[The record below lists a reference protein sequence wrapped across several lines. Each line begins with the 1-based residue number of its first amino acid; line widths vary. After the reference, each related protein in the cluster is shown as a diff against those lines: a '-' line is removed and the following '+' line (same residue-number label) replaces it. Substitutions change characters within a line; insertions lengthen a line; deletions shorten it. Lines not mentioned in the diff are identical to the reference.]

1 MNLPSFI
8 KKKRTYVIA
17 ILLIGGF
24 AIYRYRSNANA
35 TPAFETTMVERRDLL
50 QTVEVTGQIK
60 PAARIELGF
69 KNNGTIRG
77 IGVKV
82 GEAVKAGQILAE
94 LENDNVLFAARS
106 AAASLSV
113 ARANLRVRQ
122 AGETSQ
128 SIRVAE
134 AQVEQAQASY
144 DKAVSDLS
152 STQKT
157 TADAIRTSEVA
168 LNTAKNNL
176 ANQEAII
183 TQNVNNAI
191 ESARASLLTAV
202 GPLNTTLSDG
212 DQISGVDNTAANS
225 AYVNLLGFLDFGSLE
240 RSKNSYSIAKVA
252 KEEAEVTIKTLTT
265 ASSQTDVQNAAAK
278 LQKAI
283 ELVQAYATDVQ
294 KVLAAS
300 LTNGSLT
307 ESVLATKRATID
319 ADRIS
324 VSNQN
329 STVTTALQGIKNT
342 SLVREQTGTQLQ
354 DAFVSAQLANDTAV
368 TNAAVQIR
376 AGETAIAVQKANLD
390 QANAQLDQKKSGPR
404 TVDLEP
410 LIAAVEQAQ
419 VNADKASAD
428 LKDIQIIAPV
438 DGIISEVIPDVGE
451 QATVGS
457 IAIKMIGTAT
467 FDIEAQV
474 PEADV
479 SKIKVGQ
486 SASITLDAYGDDI
499 KFTGTV
505 SAKDPAETKI
515 QDAVYYKIRVQIEPG
530 DKEVKPGMTANVTIQ
545 TGESKNTLVIPLR
558 AVRTKSENGQKTVR
572 TLENNQ
578 PVEKNIDLG
587 LRGDE
592 GRVEV
597 TKGLN
602 EKEQVIVGETAS
614 GKSIK

>member
-1 MNLPSFI
+1 MTLPAFL
-8 KKKRTYVIA
+8 KKKRTYAIA
-17 ILLIGGF
+17 LLLIGAF
-24 AIYRYRSNANA
+24 AIYRYRSSSSA
-35 TPAFETTMVERRDLL
+35 TPAFETAAVERRDLI

-69 KNNGTIRG
+69 KNSGTIRG

-82 GEAVKAGQILAE
+82 GEAVKKGQVLAE
-94 LENDNVLFAARS
+94 LEDQNVLFAARS

-128 SIRVAE
+128 SIRVTE

-144 DKAVSDLS
+144 DKAVSDLA

-157 TADAIRTSEVA
+157 TADAIRTSEVT

-191 ESARASLLTAV
+191 ESARASLLTAL
-202 GPLNTTLSDG
+202 GPLNTGLSDG

-225 AYVNLLGFLDFGSLE
+225 TYLNVLGFLDSGSLE
-240 RSKNSYSIAKVA
+240 RAKNSYSVAKVA
-252 KEEAEVTIKTLTT
+252 KIDAETAVKALNA
-265 ASSQTDVQNAAAK
+265 ASSQADVQTAAAK

-283 ELVQAYATDVQ
+283 ELVQTYLTDVQ

-300 LTNGSLT
+300 LTNSSLT
-307 ESVLATKRATID
+307 ETVLAAKRTTID
-319 ADRIS
+319 ADRTS
-324 VSNQN
+324 VSSQN
-329 STVTTALQGIKNT
+329 STVTTALQVIKNT
-342 SLVREQTGTQLQ
+342 SLTREQTSAQLQ
-354 DAFVSAQLANDTAV
+354 DAYTSAQLANDTAK
-368 TNAAVQIR
+368 TNAAVQVR
-376 AGETAIAVQKANLD
+376 ASETAIAVQKAALD
-390 QANAQLDQKKSGPR
+390 QAKAQLDQKKSGPR
-404 TVDLEP
+404 NVDLEP

-419 VNADKASAD
+419 VNADKAAND
-428 LKDIQIIAPV
+428 LKDIQIIAPA

-451 QATVGS
+451 QAAMGA
-457 IAIKMIGTAT
+457 IAIKMVGTSS

-474 PEADV
+474 PEADIA
-479 SKIKVGQ
+479 KIQVGQ
-486 SASITLDAYGDDI
+486 TATITLDAYGDDV
-499 KFTGTV
+499 KFTGTL

-515 QDAVYYKIRVQIEPG
+515 QDAVYYKIRVQIDPAG
-530 DKEVKPGMTANVTIQ
+530 KEVKPGMTANVTIK

-558 AVRTKSENGQKTVR
+558 AVRTKTDSGQKTVR

-578 PVEKNIDLG
+578 PVEKNVDLG

-597 TKGLN
+597 TKGLA
-602 EKEQVIVGETAS
+602 EKEQVIVGETAATAAP
-614 GKSIK
+614 